1 MIGSPERSD
10 VGVNVKNLLLPDLK
24 LGRRFEI
31 KSISEKINAGNLFFR
46 KAPVI
51 KNEGIYRIDK
61 LIHVGDTHDNTW
73 ETQINGRVF

>member
-46 KAPVI
+46 KAPKI
-51 KNEGIYRIDK
+51 KNEGVYRIDK
-61 LIHVGDTHDNTW
+61 LIHVGDTHDNQW
-73 ETQINGRVF
+73 ETQINGRIF

>member
-10 VGVNVKNLLLPDLK
+10 VGINVKNLLLPGLK

-46 KAPVI
+46 KVPAI
-51 KNEGIYRIDK
+51 KNGGVYRIDK
-61 LIHVGDTHDNTW
+61 LVHVGDTHDNMW
-73 ETQINGRVF
+73 ETRINGRIF